1 MTLNR
6 VLAGIAVR
14 DVDQATPFYEALFAR
29 PADARPMD
37 GLAEWHVPSSGV
49 VQLVENREGAGHS
62 ILTLDY
68 ADLAGEVEAMRE
80 RGLEVGPI
88 DDTTSDKVLIAV
100 VRDPLG
106 NEVTLVEAR

>member
-49 VQLVENREGAGHS
+49 VQLVENREGAGRS
-62 ILTLDY
+62 IL
-68 ADLAGEVEAMRE
+68 RIPHQ
-80 RGLEVGPI
+80 RG
-88 DDTTSDKVLIAV
+88 KIAPFG
-100 VRDPLG
+100 RDFRLPPARKHWHRSWHRAY
-106 NEVTLVEAR
+106 NEMARTPASNPS